1 MSREEELK
9 KLLTSYVR
17 AEMDQIQ
24 PEEMDGYDH
33 EFSSRHRKKI
43 QKVLRGGKGFLKR
56 ISMGHAARR
65 AAAAALIIVSLLSV
79 TQISARI
86 FGFRPWNYN
95 SSFED
100 EYIMDKKEYLGP
112 NENIS
117 IDDENLLKVI
127 KEVPDDIPEGFVQKK
142 VKDGIVSLSAEWERP
157 DHAQIRYCRIN
168 LTGSMSMWV
177 NSECST
183 KERVSIAGY
192 EGYCYAKDMHAWFQ
206 WDDTMYCHWLDIS
219 GTENAKDELV
229 KIAWSLYQQPGE

>member
-9 KLLTSYVR
+9 KLLTSYVK

-127 KEVPDDIPEGFVQKK
+127 KE
-142 VKDGIVSLSAEWERP
+142 WERP

-192 EGYCYAKDMHAWFQ
+192 EGYCYAKDMHTWFQ